1 MTALS
6 PEAIMQVSPIIPVI
20 AIDDVERAVDLAHA
34 LQAGGVNI
42 LEITLRTPTA
52 LSAIERLADKVPDAV
67 LGAGTVTQ
75 VDDLQRVRDAGATFA
90 ISPGSTEAILSA
102 AKAMNFPLLPGVATG
117 SEIMQ
122 GLALDYQHFKL
133 FPAEIAGGIGALKAF
148 AGPFHAVKFCPTGG
162 VSEQNFVEYLNLP
175 NVLCVG
181 GSWIVP
187 QSLISAGNFDE
198 ITRLT
203 ASALAIHQEQ
213 CRSQANE

>member
-1 MTALS
+1 MTVLS

-42 LEITLRTPTA
+42 LEITLRTPAA
-52 LSAIERLADKVPDAV
+52 LSAIERLADQVPDAV

-75 VDDLQRVRDAGATFA
+75 VDDLQRVRDAGAKFA

-102 AKAMNFPLLPGVATG
+102 AKTMDFPLLPGVATG

-148 AGPFHAVKFCPTGG
+148 AGPFHTVKFCPTGG
-162 VSEQNFVEYLNLP
+162 VTEQNFIEYLNLP

-187 QSLISAGNFDE
+187 KQLINAGQFDE

-203 ASALAIHQEQ
+203 ASALAIHQEHCQ
-213 CRSQANE
+213 